1 MHEKKN
7 AKNKRKRYLKKKS
20 CASNKMK
27 DLDKLENK
35 QNSQG
40 YMFLLMYI
48 KIIYMIIYMYEAH
61 ENIPNHEEPFEGQDL
76 VKEKLREP
84 V

>member
-7 AKNKRKRYLKKKS
+7 AKNKRGISKKIHVHQT
-20 CASNKMK
+20 KMK

>member
-1 MHEKKN
+1 
-7 AKNKRKRYLKKKS
+7 
-20 CASNKMK
+20 
-27 DLDKLENK
+27 
-35 QNSQG
+35 
-40 YMFLLMYI
+40 
-48 KIIYMIIYMYEAH
+48 MYEAH

>member
-1 MHEKKN
+1 MQKIKERGISKKIHVHQT
-7 AKNKRKRYLKKKS
+7 
-20 CASNKMK
+20 KMK